1 MSQRELKTCF
11 QILFESL
18 SSIKKKTFGLSDAT
32 EQLSLFRLW
41 LCENFILQ
49 VSQRE
54 MRFNFKTLFKHLV
67 PSIVSR
73 CSSALSN
80 IASVSLTFE
89 FNPIQIQ

>member
-1 MSQRELKTCF
+1 MVVLVQHLVK
-11 QILFESL
+11 Q
-18 SSIKKKTFGLSDAT
+18 FGLPDAT

-54 MRFNFKTLFKHLV
+54 MSFIFKTLFKHLV

-73 CSSALSN
+73 CSSALFKYCKCFGH
-80 IASVSLTFE
+80 V
-89 FNPIQIQ
+89 